1 MADDIP
7 LILDDAM
14 SGIAGM
20 SGDVQV
26 NLGDVDVDDVDLFG
40 GPVELSLPSHPPPS
54 KQLQNRVD
62 EQRTRGCNQRIAWSK
77 QGTLATIG
85 ADGQSLELRYL
96 RTDPET
102 AAWGLSEV
110 TPYAQFSSMSSQSTF
125 SGGPIVHLAWAAAG
139 HPELA
144 VIDSVGRVSILAF
157 SSSLNKPFCLRS
169 WESDPIDDLHAVW
182 IITPPLFTK

>member
-62 EQRTRGCNQRIAWSK
+62 EQRTRGCNHHLNYGTYVPTQRP
-77 QGTLATIG
+77 
-85 ADGQSLELRYL
+85 LR
-96 RTDPET
+96 
-102 AAWGLSEV
+102 GV
-110 TPYAQFSSMSSQSTF
+110 
-125 SGGPIVHLAWAAAG
+125 
-139 HPELA
+139 
-144 VIDSVGRVSILAF
+144 
-157 SSSLNKPFCLRS
+157 
-169 WESDPIDDLHAVW
+169 
-182 IITPPLFTK
+182 